1 MLKPFQTPSYIY
13 GPVPSRRLG
22 LSLGVDIV
30 PFKICTFNCVYC
42 QLGKTVRQ
50 SGRRGRFFPVSE
62 VMTQIRKALDQ
73 NPQIDHITFSG
84 SGEPPLNTAIGELI
98 RRIKT
103 MTDIPV
109 AVLTNSSLLVRPSVR
124 KALVAADIVIPSL
137 DAARAASFR
146 RVNRPLPSL
155 KIEKIIL
162 GLETFRREFKGRIWL
177 EVMLVKGINDS
188 PADIQALKKAIAR
201 IRPDRIHLNTV
212 VRPPAEKWAKPLS
225 RRALETIKKDLG
237 EKAEVVA
244 EFRRHPRSPA
254 GQNLREAI
262 LAMVERR
269 PVTLADIT
277 VSLGRNETEVQ
288 PHLDTLLSSKAI
300 RRRRHQG
307 SVYFAPYAPR
317 EDS

>member
-1 MLKPFQTPSYIY
+1 LKPLQKPSHVY

-22 LSLGVDIV
+22 LSLGIDIV

-42 QLGKTVRQ
+42 QLGKTIRQ
-50 SGRRGRFFPVSE
+50 SGRRGHFFPVSE
-62 VMTQIRKALDQ
+62 VLTQIRKALDQ
-73 NPQIDHITFSG
+73 NPKIDHITFSG
-84 SGEPPLNTAIGELI
+84 SGEPTLNTTIGKLI
-98 RRIKT
+98 RQIKT

-146 RVNRPLPSL
+146 RINKPLPSL
-155 KIEKIIL
+155 KIEGIIRAL
-162 GLETFRREFKGRIWL
+162 VTFRREFKGRIWL

-201 IRPDRIHLNTV
+201 IKPDRIQLNTV
-212 VRPPAEKWAKPLS
+212 VRPPAENWAKPLS
-225 RRALETIKKDLG
+225 RRALEMIKKDIG

-244 EFRRHPRSPA
+244 EFRRRPRSPA
-254 GQNLREAI
+254 GQNLRDAI

-269 PVTLADIT
+269 PVTLPDIT
-277 VSLGRNETEVQ
+277 VSLGRNEREVR
-288 PHLDTLLSSKAI
+288 PHLDTLLRSKTI
-300 RRRRHQG
+300 RRQRHRG
-307 SVYFAPYAPR
+307 SVYFAPQNPR
-317 EDS
+317 GDR